1 MEWFILNLIGAIL
14 QTWFITYLLDIK
26 NNIYW
31 FSRILMVVIN
41 MIVVTMYVLFDFYD
55 VSLSLILFVLN
66 FVLGCLLSYNKK
78 SEILFVVILERVYSL
93 TMFVL
98 LLSINE
104 ILEFNYLI
112 IHLRFFIFFLVYYF

>member
-1 MEWFILNLIGAIL
+1 MEWFMLHLIGAIF
-14 QTWFITYLLDIK
+14 QPWFIPYLLDSK

-78 SEILFVVILERVYSL
+78 VKF
-93 TMFVL
+93 
-98 LLSINE
+98 
-104 ILEFNYLI
+104 YL
-112 IHLRFFIFFLVYYF
+112 